1 MIVVAPEQTALPPLP
16 DRFED
21 PVGLG
26 VGAQAV
32 TIAAHDR
39 THDRAVVIKVLELSR
54 VRDWKAFE
62 RFERE
67 CAVLQSLDHPGVPTY
82 LEHSRDEERGQYR
95 LVMERIEG
103 TSLAED
109 LRRGRRRTE
118 AQLLDL
124 LTQLLDVL
132 QYLHG
137 LHPAVV
143 HRDIKPGN
151 VVVRPDGRAALVD
164 FGGVAK
170 VFQPEGAS
178 TVVGTFGYMAPEQ
191 LHGRVTPAC
200 DLYALGATLAALAA
214 GEDADRLPRKGLE
227 VDLSEAVGPGV
238 LRSVLGA
245 MLRADPDRRPESV
258 AQVRARL
265 RRLERGEESSSTA
278 TPEREVAIE
287 RAPTRTVA
295 AEESSTSLSVTK
307 IWGKLSVVQRRKA
320 KIYLGVVWVM
330 IGAGAATRAIPL
342 LLLGVLLFLALP
354 FVLGTL
360 HGLGDDDRR

>member
-1 MIVVAPEQTALPPLP
+1 MIPVVSEQTEVPPLP
-16 DRFED
+16 ERFED
-21 PVGLG
+21 AVRLG
-26 VGAQAV
+26 AGAQAV
-32 TIAAHDR
+32 TLAAHDR
-39 THDRAVVIKVLELSR
+39 TLDRAVVLKVLELSR

-67 CAVLQSLDHPGVPTY
+67 CVVLQSLDHPGVPTY

-95 LVMERIEG
+95 LVMARIEG
-103 TSLAED
+103 STLAED
-109 LRRGRRRTE
+109 LHRGRRRTE

-124 LTQLLDVL
+124 LGQLLDVL
-132 QYLHG
+132 EYLHG

-227 VDLSEAVGPGV
+227 VDLSEAVGPGP

-245 MLRADPDRRPESV
+245 MLRADPDHRPESV
-258 AQVRARL
+258 AEVRALL
-265 RRLERGEESSSTA
+265 RRLERGEDAPSGA
-278 TPEREVAIE
+278 RPAQERTIA
-287 RAPTRTVA
+287 RAPTRSPAENGSKSKNLGVIA
-295 AEESSTSLSVTK
+295 AWGRLSTE
-307 IWGKLSVVQRRKA
+307 RRRTA
-320 KIYLGVVWVM
+320 KIYLGFAWGT
-330 IGAGAATRAIPL
+330 IGIGVATRAVPL
-342 LLLGVLLFLALP
+342 LALGVVMFMVTP
-354 FVLGTL
+354 FVLGAL
-360 HGLGDDDRR
+360 YGLDDDE

>member
-1 MIVVAPEQTALPPLP
+1 MIPVVSDQTEVPPLP
-16 DRFED
+16 ERFED
-21 PVGLG
+21 PVRLG
-26 VGAQAV
+26 AGAQAV
-32 TIAAHDR
+32 TLAAHDR
-39 THDRAVVIKVLELSR
+39 AHDRAVVLKVLELSR

-67 CAVLQSLDHPGVPTY
+67 CVVLQSLDHPGVPTY

-103 TSLAED
+103 TTLSED

-124 LTQLLDVL
+124 LGQLLDVL
-132 QYLHG
+132 EYLHG

-151 VVVRPDGRAALVD
+151 VVVRPDGRASLVD

-191 LHGRVTPAC
+191 LHGRVTPGC

-227 VDLSEAVGPGV
+227 VDLSEAVGPGP

-245 MLRADPDRRPESV
+245 MLRADPDHRPASV
-258 AQVRARL
+258 KQVRALL
-265 RRLERGEESSSTA
+265 RRLERGEDPSSAARPARETA
-278 TPEREVAIE
+278 ID

-295 AEESSTSLSVTK
+295 AEDPGSTKLSVTS
-307 IWGKLSVVQRRKA
+307 IWGKLSPVQRRKA
-320 KIYLGVVWVM
+320 KVYLGVVWVM
-330 IGAGAATRAIPL
+330 IGAGAATRAL
-342 LLLGVLLFLALP
+342 LLLLPGIVLLLMLP

-360 HGLGDDDRR
+360 HGFGDGDQ